1 MKKPRSK
8 TPDPII
14 PDPTLE
20 EKMKSLASATRTA
33 LVKTEDVRVESI
45 RHPQGDRLAVRAANG
60 KFTKLTTAVAARDA
74 RDAQNFLAEKV
85 KDELGNERT
94 RKAHLREALYSGAIK
109 ASQSD
114 KGLGPAVKSFE
125 ALNEDAAL
133 TQAKESMI
141 TSANQEVQNPV
152 RIVMINMP
160 TLMVPEIQDGDKP
173 KERPKAPSFA
183 EVLDIRTNP
192 PQE

>member
-1 MKKPRSK
+1 MKPKK
-8 TPDPII
+8 NEDPCI
-14 PDPTLE
+14 PNPELE
-20 EKMKSLASATRTA
+20 TQMKALADKTRTA
-33 LVKTEDVRVESI
+33 IVKSEDIRVETL
-45 RHPQGDRLAVRAANG
+45 RHPQGDRLAVRKTNG
-60 KFTKLTTAVAARDA
+60 QFTKLTTAVAAKDA

-152 RIVMINMP
+152 RIVMISMP

-192 PQE
+192 QE

>member
-1 MKKPRSK
+1 MKPKK
-8 TPDPII
+8 NE
-14 PDPTLE
+14 DPTVTDPALE
-20 EKMKSLASATRTA
+20 EQMKNLANATRTA
-33 LVKTEDVRVESI
+33 LVKTEDARVETL
-45 RHPQGDRLAVRAANG
+45 RHPQGDRLAVRKTNG
-60 KFTKLTTAVAARDA
+60 QFTKLTTAVAAKDA

-160 TLMVPEIQDGDKP
+160 VIMNPDIIDLDVKKPEKKKQ
-173 KERPKAPSFA
+173 PSFA
-183 EVLDIRTNP
+183 EVLDIRTND
-192 PQE
+192 QVVQ